1 MLPGTRKS
9 RLTERASVHLD
20 MARGVAALA
29 VLVGHV
35 RGLFFVD
42 YHDLPHHSPLVSAFY
57 AATALGHQAVVVFFV
72 LSGFFIVSS
81 IADSFEQH
89 KWSWT
94 AYLVNRITRLSLVLI
109 PSLILCSILDR
120 IGMAMAATAPLYRH
134 PVANLF
140 TDSIASLETF
150 RNFVG
155 NLFYLQGILV
165 QPLGSNAPLW
175 SLSYEFW
182 YYIIFPM
189 ALCALV
195 KRYRPSMR
203 ITYLVLAIV
212 VTWSVGY
219 TIALYFLVWLLGGA
233 IAISRVVKW
242 SPVRFSRAII
252 AAAIPLVL
260 VLGLSVAHPLNSPFL
275 MDAIVALA
283 FGLWIYAVVEAPE
296 KSAPAFYAKP
306 ARLFAGFSYTLYLTH
321 FPIVFLLRSRILG
334 ERRLWNLTLVHFV
347 YVLLITAGATVAA
360 YLLALGTET
369 KTTAARRKV
378 MSLFPSARR
387 PAPVK
392 S

>member
-81 IADSFEQH
+81 IADSFEQR

-109 PSLILCSILDR
+109 PSLILCWILDR
-120 IGMAMAATAPLYRH
+120 IGLTMAATAPLYRH

-150 RNFVG
+150 RNFIG

-165 QPLGSNAPLW
+165 QPFGSNAPLW

-182 YYIIFPM
+182 YYIIFPL
-189 ALCALV
+189 AVCALV
-195 KRYRPSMR
+195 KRYRLSAR
-203 ITYLVLAIV
+203 IAYLVLAV
-212 VTWSVGY
+212 LVTWFVGY
-219 TIALYFLVWLLGGA
+219 TIALYFLIWLLGGA

-242 SPVRFSRAII
+242 SPVRFSGAII
-252 AAAIPLVL
+252 ATAIPFVL

-283 FGLWIYAVVEAPE
+283 FGLWIYATVEAPE
-296 KSAPAFYAKP
+296 KSMSALYAKP

-321 FPIVFLLRSRILG
+321 FPIVFLLRSRIIG
-334 ERRLWNLTLVHFV
+334 SRAWNPTLVHFV
-347 YVLLITAGATVAA
+347 YALLITAAATLVA

-369 KTTAARRKV
+369 KTAAARSKV
-378 MSLFPSARR
+378 MSLFPSTRR
-387 PAPVK
+387 PAPAK

>member
-42 YHDLPHHSPLVSAFY
+42 YHDLAHHSPLVAAFY
-57 AATALGHQAVVVFFV
+57 GATALGHQAVVVFFV

-89 KWSWT
+89 RWSWT
-94 AYLVNRITRLSLVLI
+94 AYLVNRITRLSLVLV
-109 PSLILCSILDR
+109 PSLILCGILDR
-120 IGMAMAATAPLYRH
+120 IGMTMGTSAPFYRE

-140 TDSIASLETF
+140 AQSVASLETY

-155 NLFYLQGILV
+155 NLFYLQGIV
-165 QPLGSNAPLW
+165 VEPFGSNAPLW

-182 YYIIFPM
+182 YYIIFPL

-203 ITYLVLAIV
+203 VAYLVLAIG
-212 VTWSVGY
+212 VTWFVGY

-233 IAISRVVKW
+233 IAISRVAKW
-242 SPVRFSRAII
+242 SPARFSGAIL
-252 AAAIPLVL
+252 AAAVPFVV

-296 KSAPAFYAKP
+296 QSMSAFYAKP

-321 FPIVFLLRSRILG
+321 FPIVFLLHSRILG
-334 ERRLWNLTLVHFV
+334 TRAWNPIVIHVV
-347 YVLLITAGATVAA
+347 YALLISAGATLVA

-369 KTTAARRKV
+369 KTAAARRKV
-378 MSLFPSARR
+378 MALFPSTRR
-387 PAPVK
+387 PAPAK

>member
-42 YHDLPHHSPLVSAFY
+42 YHDLPRHSPPVSAVY
-57 AATALGHQAVVVFFV
+57 GATALGHQAVIVFFV

-81 IADSFEQH
+81 IADSFEQR

-109 PSLILCSILDR
+109 PSLVLCAILDR
-120 IGMAMAATAPLYRH
+120 IGMAMPRTAPFYH
-134 PVANLF
+134 QPVANLF
-140 TDSIASLETF
+140 TQSIASLETF

-155 NLFYLQGILV
+155 NLFYVQGILV
-165 QPLGSNAPLW
+165 EPFGSNAPLW

-182 YYIIFPM
+182 YYIIFPL
-189 ALCALV
+189 AICALV
-195 KRYRPSMR
+195 KRYRPTMR
-203 ITYLVLAIV
+203 IVYLVLAIL
-212 VTWSVGY
+212 VTWFVGY
-219 TIALYFLVWLLGGA
+219 IIALYFLIWLLGGA
-233 IAISRVVKW
+233 LAISRARKW
-242 SPVRFSRAII
+242 SAVRFPGAI
-252 AAAIPLVL
+252 AAATIPLVL
-260 VLGLSVAHPLNSPFL
+260 VLGISVVRPVHSPFL
-275 MDAIVALA
+275 MDVIVALA
-283 FGLWIYAVVEAPE
+283 FGLWIYAVVEARE
-296 KSAPAFYAKP
+296 KPVAAIYAKP

-321 FPIVFLLRSRILG
+321 FPIVYLLHSKIAGARA
-334 ERRLWNLTLVHFV
+334 WNPDFVHLVCG
-347 YVLLITAGATVAA
+347 LLIAAGATLLA

-369 KTTAARRKV
+369 KTAVVRRQV
-378 MSLFPSARR
+378 MSLFPSAHR
-387 PAPVK
+387 ATAK